1 MFNSDRYLLLVSE
14 LIVFVCLFVFF
25 FFFLGGGFT
34 VVFAVGVIVV
44 CFGEIHCRCGVSS
57 CFSSMC
63 YYEKMCLC

>member
-1 MFNSDRYLLLVSE
+1 MFNSDRYLHAVG
-14 LIVFVCLFVFF
+14 VRVNCVCLFFVFF
-25 FFFLGGGFT
+25 WGGGGFT